1 MPAPPLADI
10 AAALRRE
17 RERAGLTRADLAHR
31 AGLAESVLARFESAD
46 GDPSVGS
53 LWALADALGIP
64 IARLFEG
71 QPREVRM
78 IPAGEGPRIRSEHAD
93 FAGALLSAGSAE
105 VRRDIYL
112 IRLEP
117 GAVGN
122 AEAHT
127 PRSVEHVVVATGR
140 LRVGPESELVELGP
154 GDYAAFPAD
163 TPHRYEALA
172 RNTMAVLVLE
182 HP

>member
-17 RERAGLTRADLAHR
+17 RERAGLSLADLARR
-31 AGLAESVLARFESAD
+31 AELSESTLAHLETAD
-46 GDPSVGS
+46 GNPDVST
-53 LWALADALGIP
+53 LWALADALGVP
-64 IARLFEG
+64 LARLVET
-71 QPREVRM
+71 QQHEVRV
-78 IPAGEGPRIRSEHAD
+78 IPSGQGPRIRSEHAD

-105 VRRDIYL
+105 VRRDLYL
-112 IRLEP
+112 VRLEP
-117 GAVGN
+117 GAVGR

-127 PRSVEHVVVATGR
+127 PRSVEHVVVAAGR

-163 TPHRYEALA
+163 TPHQYESLA
-172 RNTMAVLVLE
+172 QGTFAVLMLE

>member
-17 RERAGLTRADLAHR
+17 RERAGLTPADLARR
-31 AGLAESVLARFESAD
+31 AGLAEATLARLENAD
-46 GDPSVGS
+46 GDPSIGS
-53 LWALADALGIP
+53 IWALADALGIP
-64 IARLFEG
+64 LARLFEAP
-71 QPREVRM
+71 PREVRM
-78 IPAGEGPRIRSEHAD
+78 IPAGQGPRIRSEHAD

-105 VRRDIYL
+105 VRRDLYL

-117 GAVGN
+117 GAVGR

-127 PRSVEHVVVATGR
+127 PHSVEHVVVAAGR

-172 RNTMAVLVLE
+172 RDTLAVLVLE